1 MKRWIALLAALVL
14 ALLCTVSL
22 AEEEAVVNPEALR
35 LYSSEWADGFT
46 NMKIYAEEEHWR
58 VLIDSAD
65 GSLEWDYCC
74 RYDEEQKR
82 LISLDTDNLKTEIR
96 IDEEGSEI
104 ERNELYNDGSASF
117 FLNEEGKLIWDDEKE
132 DAGAGFF
139 FEKIGWFQGV
149 WIAGENI
156 DSRYELYCYWD
167 TEEPT
172 EGEVYSGYKVEIER
186 YEDETYTHWTYT
198 CIYDAE
204 SNTLQSI
211 LGHKEFEEREGEP
224 IVTVYDDGKAEFS
237 FDDDGFIC
245 WKDEIENAGEG
256 LQFNATNG

>member
-1 MKRWIALLAALVL
+1 MNKINYQKLLDVTIEKEVQQNRTPTLLLHSCCAPCSSYVIEYLSQYFSITVFYYNPNIAP
-14 ALLCTVSL
+14 
-22 AEEEAVVNPEALR
+22 AEE
-35 LYSSEWADGFT
+35 YQ
-46 NMKIYAEEEHWR
+46 YR
-58 VLIDSAD
+58 VS
-65 GSLEWDYCC
+65 
-74 RYDEEQKR
+74 EQKR